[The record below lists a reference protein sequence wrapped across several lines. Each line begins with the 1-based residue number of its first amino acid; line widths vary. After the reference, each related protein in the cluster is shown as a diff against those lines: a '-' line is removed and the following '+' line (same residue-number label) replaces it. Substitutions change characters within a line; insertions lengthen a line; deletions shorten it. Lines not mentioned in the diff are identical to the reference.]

1 MRFIYINCCVRI
13 CMFYVYYKKNLR
25 YYKNVLNMML
35 DIVVSLCNKN
45 YKKFVCFKYFL
56 LIKKI
61 LFFNVNLVLDSFK
74 IVVLDFCFLFIDL

>member
-1 MRFIYINCCVRI
+1 
-13 CMFYVYYKKNLR
+13 MFYVYYKKNLR

-35 DIVVSLCNKN
+35 DIVVSLCNKIFQ
-45 YKKFVCFKYFL
+45 KFVGFKYFL

-61 LFFNVNLVLDSFK
+61 LFFNVNLVLDSFN